1 MSLRPFHAS
10 ILLPLLFAACH
21 DARDPV
27 APSAS
32 QKVSPI
38 AGPLSTRGP
47 VPIMG
52 PGASGSGPQP
62 LFGSA
67 EASTSTSPATTGASP
82 ELVWQHTVSGERSMW
97 HMQGTAWDGTSPLPQ
112 VATAWDIA
120 GAGDFTGDGQQDLVW
135 QNTATGERSV
145 WHMKASSWPGAYTL
159 LPQVAPAWEIAAA
172 ADFTSDGKPDLVW
185 QNNQTGER
193 SIWVMQGTTYTGQ
206 AMMLPTVPIAWKIAA
221 AADFNGNGSPDLVWQ
236 NMSTGERSIWLMQGT
251 VYTQQFAT
259 LPTVPV
265 QWEIAA
271 AGDFTGDGSPDLV
284 WQNTST
290 GERSI
295 WHMQG
300 TTYSGTHTAL
310 PTVAKE
316 WRIATAGRFGR
327 AQNCAPAESNHHQSY
342 TAFWRAPFG
351 FKGAT
356 PWLSAVQKAGSTAGS
371 TVEIDYIR
379 LWARINGV
387 AQIVARNE
395 YTDAKAAGELRLRNP
410 WYGGSWRSM
419 PVQITNGALVIHPS
433 SSPNDVWHP
442 YLESWPDLRAD
453 ISGADSV
460 WMEARVRVQGPALV
474 QGGLDA
480 WKNLDYAANR
490 VYEVGAT
497 DWVCASGDWQTLR
510 MTRGTEVVGSI
521 QVSAP
526 QGLAVGKPV
535 TAAFTLGNFD
545 DDAVLL
551 SDVGVDVRVKNS
563 SDPYCDP
570 DISSTP
576 AYAYTFATQV
586 QLAPG
591 QTRAHSATW
600 TPSAPGTY
608 CLQVVEKRPSN
619 PYYQRTYSSVGS
631 QVIVIN

>member
-1 MSLRPFHAS
+1 M
-10 ILLPLLFAACH
+10 
-21 DARDPV
+21 
-27 APSAS
+27 
-32 QKVSPI
+32 Q
-38 AGPLSTRGP
+38 
-47 VPIMG
+47 
-52 PGASGSGPQP
+52 PGAKGAGPQP
-62 LFGSA
+62 LFGVA
-67 EASTSTSPATTGASP
+67 DAPASTAPATSGGASP

-97 HMQGTAWDGTSPLPQ
+97 HMQGTSWDGTSLLPQ
-112 VATAWDIA
+112 VGTSWDIA
-120 GAGDFTGDGQQDLVW
+120 GAGDFTGDGRQDLVW

-159 LPQVAPAWEIAAA
+159 LPQVASSWEIAAA

-236 NMSTGERSIWLMQGT
+236 NTSTGERSIWLMQGT

-271 AGDFTGDGSPDLV
+271 AGEFTGDASPDLV
-284 WQNTST
+284 WQNTLT

-300 TTYSGTHTAL
+300 TSYSGTHTLL

-327 AQNCAPAESNHHQSY
+327 AQSCAPPEAFQHQSY
-342 TAFWRAPFG
+342 TAFWRSPFG
-351 FKGAT
+351 FRGAT
-356 PWLSAVQKAGSTAGS
+356 PWLNAVQKAGTTATS
-371 TVEIDYIR
+371 AVEIDYIR

-410 WYGGSWRSM
+410 WFGGAWRSM

-480 WKNLDYAANR
+480 WKNLDYASNR

-497 DWVCASGDWQTLR
+497 DWVCASADWQTLT

-526 QGLAVGKPV
+526 QGFAVGKPV
-535 TAAFTLGNFD
+535 TAGFTLGNFD
-545 DDAVLL
+545 DDAILL
-551 SDVGVDVRVKNS
+551 SEVGVDVRVKNS

-570 DISSTP
+570 SISTTHVP
-576 AYAYTFATQV
+576 AYTFATQV
-586 QLAPG
+586 QLVPG
-591 QTRAHSATW
+591 QTQWHSATW

-608 CLQVVEKRPSN
+608 CLQVVEKRPTS
-619 PYYQRTYSSVGS
+619 PHYQRVYSSLGS